1 MLLLMYNLKLN
12 EKEAESLNRP
22 MKLANEQANT
32 TNETK
37 AVLKK
42 KKVQETK
49 ILDWMASHVTFTKYS
64 KKN

>member
-42 KKVQETK
+42 KKSRKQKSLTGW
-49 ILDWMASHVTFTKYS
+49 LHM
-64 KKN
+64 